1 MNKNS
6 NHVKRVPLMMTFAL
20 IMTTLVIMTLN
31 SPVLAK
37 AIEYSKVDHDGS
49 PVFYAY
55 SGDQE
60 KIGLMF
66 IHGTP
71 GGWTAFHRYLSD
83 SVLQKDFFMV
93 SLDRPGWGNSILP
106 AEEIDGNFATQSS
119 AMGKIF
125 ERFPQK
131 KWILVGH
138 SLGASIAPQVALD
151 HNDAVAGLGLL
162 AGSLSPKLG
171 RPRWYNRAASTW
183 LVSRFIGEHMRFS
196 NREIM
201 SLRGE
206 LSKMDT
212 EIKNSKL
219 ASNVIILQGAK
230 DRLVSPKNPKYAY
243 ENWSDNFN
251 SLKVITIEDAGH
263 FLPWRQTQAVVN
275 LIYELGSLA
284 GKQPNSEQST
294 SE

>member
-1 MNKNS
+1 
-6 NHVKRVPLMMTFAL
+6 
-20 IMTTLVIMTLN
+20 
-31 SPVLAK
+31 
-37 AIEYSKVDHDGS
+37 
-49 PVFYAY
+49 
-55 SGDQE
+55 
-60 KIGLMF
+60 MF

-71 GGWTAFHRYLSD
+71 GGWGAFHGYLQSLD
-83 SVLQKDFFMV
+83 LQKDFFMV

-138 SLGASIAPQVALD
+138 SLGASIAPQVAVD
-151 HNDAVAGLGLL
+151 HNQSVVGLGLL

-206 LSKMDT
+206 LSKMDI
-212 EIKNSKL
+212 EIKNSNL

-230 DRLVSPKNPKYAY
+230 DRLVSPKNPKYAS
-243 ENWSDNFN
+243 ENWSDNFK

-263 FLPWRQTQAVVN
+263 FLPWRQTQAVVD

-284 GKQPNSEQST
+284 SKQSSSED
-294 SE
+294 

>member
-1 MNKNS
+1 MVS
-6 NHVKRVPLMMTFAL
+6 FSIIL
-20 IMTTLVIMTLN
+20 TTLVVMTFN

-49 PVFYAY
+49 SVFYAY
-55 SGDQE
+55 SGNQE
-60 KIGLMF
+60 KIGVMF

-71 GGWTAFHRYLSD
+71 GGWSAFHSYLSD
-83 SVLQKDFFMV
+83 TALQEDFFMV
-93 SLDRPGWGNSILP
+93 SLDRPGWGNSVLP
-106 AEEIDGNFATQSS
+106 ADEIDGNFATQSS

-138 SLGASIAPQVALD
+138 SLGASIAPQVAID
-151 HNDAVAGLGLL
+151 HNQAVVGLGLL

-206 LSKMDT
+206 LSKMDI
-212 EIKNSKL
+212 EIKKSNL
-219 ASNVIILQGAK
+219 AANVIILQGAK
-230 DRLVSPKNPKYAY
+230 DRLVSPKNPKYAS
-243 ENWSDNFN
+243 ENWSDNFS
-251 SLKVITIEDAGH
+251 SLKVITIEDEGH
-263 FLPWRQTQAVVN
+263 FLPWRQPQAVVD
-275 LIYELGSLA
+275 LIYELASLA
-284 GKQPNSEQST
+284 SEKST
-294 SE
+294 SN